1 MEEDNQEKFE
11 IRDLRDKNRFVVD
24 DKFLNG
30 YARFLGIYCVG
41 VYNSLCRHANK
52 TQKSW
57 PSIKRIAQELD
68 VGRNKVIESI
78 KYLEFWR
85 IIKKERLGLKL
96 TNRYSLLSKRCWK
109 SLEEANLKE
118 FSEVYHIN
126 FGGLQDKLQEFTTQ
140 TSIVRKHNSKEIQ
153 KKGDSSKKKPYF
165 KGQQMR
171 FSRNKWWVLPND
183 GGAWLEFAGLEK
195 DIEWKEKP

>member
-1 MEEDNQEKFE
+1 MEINNQEKFE
-11 IRDLRDKNRFVVD
+11 IRDLRDKERFVVD

-52 TQKSW
+52 VQKSW
-57 PSIKRIAQELD
+57 PSIKKIAQELD
-68 VGRNKVIESI
+68 VGRNKIIESI
-78 KYLEFWR
+78 KYLEFWK
-85 IIKKERLGLKL
+85 IVKKERLGLKL

-109 SLEEANLKE
+109 SLDESNLKD
-118 FSEVYHIN
+118 FSKVYHIN

-153 KKGDSSKKKPYF
+153 KKGDSSFKKPF
-165 KGQQMR
+165 FRGNPMR
-171 FSRNKWWVLPND
+171 RSSLDGKWYVIEN
-183 GGAWLEFAGLEK
+183 GEWLEFAGKESEM
-195 DIEWKEKP
+195 EWR